1 MPKNG
6 QKWAFLKTFQT
17 LALWGST
24 TSANIIQWFLSSLRN
39 SSKKHLQENFK
50 SLELYLGKLE
60 GKKCTKQPKISNK
73 WLYWYCCY
81 LESLQNFLKSHFA
94 TNCIKSYLCYKRITS
109 QNMCHLRHRLR
120 IFLFNRKVMFR
131 SRYIQVFV
139 ILTILLFIKYVT
151 PWWVLVQETGC
162 ISEYIFWI
170 TTQTNFIYQLTK
182 LGQLIDKR
190 KGNIFLKSFEQF
202 GELELSSRPFFI

>member
-50 SLELYLGKLE
+50 SFELYLGKLG

-73 WLYWYCCY
+73 WLRAFKTFWNHI
-81 LESLQNFLKSHFA
+81 LLQIVLKVTSA
-94 TNCIKSYLCYKRITS
+94 TKGWLLK
-109 QNMCHLRHRLR
+109 MCHLRHRLR

-170 TTQTNFIYQLTK
+170 TTH
-182 LGQLIDKR
+182 
-190 KGNIFLKSFEQF
+190 
-202 GELELSSRPFFI
+202 

>member
-1 MPKNG
+1 MV
-6 QKWAFLKTFQT
+6 WYFLKKLGQNQLDF
-17 LALWGST
+17 
-24 TSANIIQWFLSSLRN
+24 
-39 SSKKHLQENFK
+39 FK
-50 SLELYLGKLE
+50 SMRKLTPGIHVSDFCYE
-60 GKKCTKQPKISNK
+60 VMPKISNK

-131 SRYIQVFV
+131 SRDIQVFV
-139 ILTILLFIKYVT
+139 ILTILWFIKYVT

-170 TTQTNFIYQLTK
+170 TTH
-182 LGQLIDKR
+182 
-190 KGNIFLKSFEQF
+190 
-202 GELELSSRPFFI
+202 